1 MNELEELLLKR
12 KQLIAFILA
21 CRANGEDHHKIRARG
36 GSDPVPD
43 CMKADVEAAF
53 FSLRNE
59 AEQQLSNIDAL
70 VEALSDLIK
79 RTRACI

>member
-12 KQLIAFILA
+12 KQLIAFIAA
-21 CRANGEDHHKIRARG
+21 CRANEEDNHHIIARG
-36 GSDPVPD
+36 GSEATPD
-43 CMKADVEAAF
+43 SMKADVEAAF